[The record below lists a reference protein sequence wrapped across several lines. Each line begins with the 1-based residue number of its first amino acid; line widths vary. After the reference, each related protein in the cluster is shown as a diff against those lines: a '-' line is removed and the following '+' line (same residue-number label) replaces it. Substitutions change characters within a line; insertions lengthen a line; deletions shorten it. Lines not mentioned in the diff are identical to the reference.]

1 MNYIKYNLKEWENVL
16 GPGSERDDITFRICK
31 DTDDGDIEDSLKL
44 ISEKYRGLQRA
55 RGPFIE
61 AVRIIGE
68 RIDSTPISNIE
79 LALYWIVSQSEIV
92 SKYGNKLTGRERA
105 VIKCELNSG
114 NIIWLDISTISRDK
128 RVQDLITGNNKSY
141 KKLDQ
146 VKFSEIFLKDIC
158 KGDFMEL
165 LSLNKEV
172 EGKYNIVVDIEYITK
187 HLSRE
192 LFKYPIRGITIYKPL
207 TVMHTDLKRCYMRN
221 RAEHT
226 SGVIFREFSELLCV
240 QRTLKNDKLAGD
252 LFITK
257 SRDKLIPLI
266 TSMPVTLRPTNIK
279 DPMIR
284 SKIKGIILKCVS
296 NYNRCI
302 NENGEYIRYNSIT
315 VEVISDLLYEI
326 LTNGEVLISEIELEN
341 GLISQGTGIG
351 KSIVELMDSI
361 IGTFESDSHD
371 QDRYKTKNIE
381 VKHEW
386 VFNERKD
393 TNPSESVNEEK
404 IELNVEVRLTSIKG
418 EVETVSLSSAYTNAD
433 SFKEEPN

>member
-16 GPGSERDDITFRICK
+16 SLGSERDDITFRICK
-31 DTDDGDIEDSLKL
+31 DTSDGDVEDSLKL
-44 ISEKYRGLQRA
+44 ISGKYRGLQKV

-128 RVQDLITGNNKSY
+128 RVQELITGDNKSY
-141 KKLDQ
+141 KTLDQ
-146 VKFSEIFLKDIC
+146 VQFSEIFLKDIC

-165 LSLNKEV
+165 FSLNKEV
-172 EGKYNIVVDIEYITK
+172 EGKYNDVVDTEYITK

-192 LFKYPIRGITIYKPL
+192 LFKYPLKEITVYKPL
-207 TVMHTDLKRCYMRN
+207 AVMHTDLKKCYMRN
-221 RAEHT
+221 ITEHT
-226 SGVIFREFSELLCV
+226 SGVIFREFSELLCI
-240 QRTLKNDKLAGD
+240 QRTLKNNKLARD

-257 SRDKLIPLI
+257 CRDKLIPLI
-266 TSMPVTLRPTNIK
+266 TSMPVTLKPHNLK
-279 DPMIR
+279 DPTIKSR
-284 SKIKGIILKCVS
+284 IKGIILKCVS

-302 NENGEYIRYNSIT
+302 GENGEYIRYSNIT
-315 VEVISDLLYEI
+315 IEVISDLLYEI
-326 LTNGEVLISEIELEN
+326 LTNGKVLISDVELEHGFISQESKSIIEL
-341 GLISQGTGIG
+341 I
-351 KSIVELMDSI
+351 DSI
-361 IGTFESDSHD
+361 IDTFESEPYN
-371 QDRYKTKNIE
+371 QDKYKTNNIE
-381 VKHEW
+381 VKHKW
-386 VFNERKD
+386 VFNEGQG
-393 TNPSESVNEEK
+393 TNTSESVNEGA

-418 EVETVSLSSAYTNAD
+418 EVETVSLQSAYTNAD
-433 SFKEEPN
+433 SFKGRLK